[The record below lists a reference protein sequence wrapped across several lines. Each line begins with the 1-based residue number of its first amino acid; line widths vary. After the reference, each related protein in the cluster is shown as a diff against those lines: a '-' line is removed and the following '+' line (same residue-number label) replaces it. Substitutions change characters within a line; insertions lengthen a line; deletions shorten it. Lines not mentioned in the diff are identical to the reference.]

1 MRNEETGP
9 ICSSEQLE
17 SVRQLVGP
25 NEPALFTVLQQL
37 TKEYDEVTAIQLAKK
52 FCLLCQTDE
61 NKRVGLE
68 YLYMN
73 GLLDEVQELVKI
85 NEQSENQINR
95 EWAYLYQFFL
105 DRKLRNAQLIDFEAF
120 SSMFKCSDPE
130 LDCLMLFTKVY
141 VQADKRDFGFIESIR
156 HELTDKMLK
165 INNTVLR
172 ICFQLRENEMLFV
185 YYWRNDK
192 VDIARHYGFN
202 ILDNTLLNYDKKCY
216 MLANLAE
223 TYTYDSY
230 ELALEYAYKA
240 REVAKEY
247 NLSHYFHLINQRI
260 IPFIHAVNNNTEGIE
275 TTDVPEAAHLA
286 AVRGEKETAIRL
298 LESLGELTPFQV
310 YYMGLAKDDED
321 LLYES
326 YRRIIDEIGD
336 YFFGRLPLRELK
348 KRGWKFNEEKNLYV
362 N

>member
-9 ICSSEQLE
+9 VCSSEQLE

-25 NEPALFTVLQQL
+25 DEPALFTVLQQL
-37 TKEYDEVTAIQLAKK
+37 TKEYDEKTTLHLAKE
-52 FCLLCQTDE
+52 FCFLCHTDE

-73 GLLDEVQELVKI
+73 GLLDEVQKLVKI
-85 NEQSENQINR
+85 NEESENQINR

-105 DRKLRNAQLIDFEAF
+105 DRKLRKVRLNDFESF
-120 SSMFKCSDPE
+120 SSKFSCFDPE
-130 LDCLMLFTKVY
+130 LDCLMLFTKIY
-141 VQADKRDFGFIESIR
+141 VQADKLDFGFIDSMR
-156 HELTDKMLK
+156 YELTDKMLK
-165 INNTVLR
+165 INNTLLK

-202 ILDNTLLNYDKKCY
+202 ILDNTLLNYEKKCY
-216 MLANLAE
+216 MLASLAE
-223 TYTYDSY
+223 TYIYDSF
-230 ELALEYAYKA
+230 ELSLEYANKA
-240 REVAKEY
+240 RELAEKY
-247 NLSHYFHLINQRI
+247 KLQYYLDFIDLRI
-260 IPFIHAVNNNTEGIE
+260 IPFIHAVNNKAEGIE
-275 TTDVPEAAHLA
+275 TTDVPEAAHIA
-286 AVRGEKETAIRL
+286 AVRGEKERAISL
-298 LESLGELTPFQV
+298 LESIGELTPFQT
-310 YYMGLAKDDED
+310 YYLGLAKDDEE

-348 KRGWKFNEEKNLYV
+348 KRGWDINEEKNLHV